1 MLECKECNN
10 DTTAASSNVQHD
22 PWVFATR
29 GIKPSV
35 GQVLPSWR
43 MEVGPG
49 QDFHWYVSWVRLMT
63 SLIFPVRTM
72 LPYIFMLPPPKAV
85 VLRAFLT
92 LWPYDQTAIGGIWTQ
107 CWQTVPLNVH
117 VPEHVT
123 DTSTDKSSSQVL
135 ELLIRKII
143 GCRISEAEANAE
155 ITAVTVSWCI
165 ESGWLIK

>member
-1 MLECKECNN
+1 MTPGCLLPGGSNPLWGKCCHLGGWRLVLDDGDTRFPLICFLSEIN
-10 DTTAASSNVQHD
+10 DKPHFSSKDYATLYFYAASTKSCCS
-22 PWVFATR
+22 
-29 GIKPSV
+29 PS
-35 GQVLPSWR
+35 LP
-43 MEVGPG
+43 
-49 QDFHWYVSWVRLMT
+49 HT
-63 SLIFPVRTM
+63 
-72 LPYIFMLPPPKAV
+72 
-85 VLRAFLT
+85 LT
-92 LWPYDQTAIGGIWTQ
+92 YDQTAIGGIWTQ